1 MNAYS
6 QLDHVLRCF
15 TDQLGSR
22 AADYLSVSCQKHT
35 AESRLVLACAALKA
49 VGVADVPAAEGDW
62 LKAGRGLVEAELHS
76 LTVGT
81 PRIITESQEASVRRQ
96 LAATLTPHGL
106 LRLLAQTW
114 EAGRRAERAAAAA
127 RRDGLPWP
135 LESTH
140 QRRQVA

>member
-15 TDQLGSR
+15 ADQLGSR

-62 LKAGRGLVEAELHS
+62 LEAGRGLVKAELHS

-81 PRIITESQEASVRRQ
+81 PRIISPDQEATVRRKM
-96 LAATLTPHGL
+96 ATTLTPDGL
-106 LRLLAQTW
+106 LNLLVNTW
-114 EAGRRAERAAAAA
+114 EAGRRTSVLAAAA
-127 RRDGLPWP
+127 RRDGLKWP